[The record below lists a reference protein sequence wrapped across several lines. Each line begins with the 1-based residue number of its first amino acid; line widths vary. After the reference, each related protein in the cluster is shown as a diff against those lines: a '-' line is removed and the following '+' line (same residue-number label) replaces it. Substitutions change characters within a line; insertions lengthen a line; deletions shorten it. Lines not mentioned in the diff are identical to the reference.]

1 MTRRAKVWTIAA
13 AVLLL
18 YAVAAI
24 VAGRIIHPTGRDAW
38 VLRGGLALLGLISAG
53 LILWFFRD
61 RTPAGPATPEARL
74 AAEVDQVLTT
84 ARAQLAQAKT
94 IETKD
99 PRLASLPVVLVLGAT
114 GSTKTTVI
122 ARSGLEPELLG
133 GEAMRGETVA
143 PTKTA
148 TVWLAHGV
156 VFAEA
161 GGPVLATSDNWRR
174 FVRALRPRTF
184 VAALTGKPQASR
196 QAVVCFACDEL
207 MKAGNPEAV
216 TAAARTLRDRLSEA
230 ATELGVQLPTYVL
243 FTKADAI
250 PHFEAYVRNFSADE
264 AREPLGAAIEAD
276 TAGEGTYAERVTPRL
291 EQSMQEIYRS
301 LAARRLRVLSREHAV
316 EYKPPAYEFPREV
329 RKLAPLVVE
338 FLREIGKPSALRGSA
353 VLRGFYF
360 TGVQPVFVTDSTPEY
375 TPAMQQPVREVVG
388 ARSATGVFSAQQMAA
403 ASGSLISGPSA
414 PRTRKVPRWDFLP
427 RLFREVILADDAAML
442 FTQGGERVGLLRR
455 VALVSGAAVALLT
468 STAFAISYSGNRD
481 LQREVSDAAR
491 GIAAIAPNNVD
502 LPPLDAMQRLD
513 SLRAQIDTLSAYE
526 HHGAPLSL
534 RWGLYAG
541 SSIYQPARVAY
552 FAAFNRL
559 LFANTRASLVR
570 SLISLPDSAR
580 SGDDFGSSYNLLKA
594 YIVTTTHPEKSTLD
608 LSPVLLKQWLGQRT
622 IDSTRMQ
629 IAQRQFD
636 TYARE
641 LQFSNPLPERA
652 NEAAVARG
660 RAFLRGFNGSERIY
674 QFMLAEAEKK
684 TQPVLFNRRYPAMAA
699 FVTDA
704 YQVPGAFTKA
714 GFRFMQEEAFKT
726 RVDQFLQGESWVVGE
741 GAPTVDRAKLVATLR
756 NQYAAEYTE
765 HWRRFLRAASVVRY
779 SSVKDAS
786 QRLQALSGTQS
797 ALLKL
802 LSITSWN
809 TSVSPDIAAVF
820 QPVQLLTP
828 ATDTNSLIGAGNKPY
843 MTALLDFQNKVD
855 QVTIAVG
862 PGVQGA
868 ADQARQSGGNAKSA
882 VLQMATTFTPD
893 PQGHVQ
899 ETVQNLLQQ
908 PITNAE
914 PLLTHVGSDQINRRV
929 ALFCGG
935 ARSTLS
941 KFPFNPN
948 STDQVQIQEL
958 VSMLRP
964 GTGSLWTMYGDQ
976 LQSVLQKQG
985 SSYQAVPGD
994 VRLSPAF
1001 VDMFNKL
1008 ATFSDV
1014 LFAQNP
1020 QEPKL
1025 TLTVKPI
1032 YASVGDAVTIRV
1044 EGIDIRASRNGNS
1057 LQQTIEWPSVSHET
1071 RLSEQIT
1078 GYDATFGGPFNSLWA
1093 LFQLFYGADS
1103 WQQINPTTMR
1113 ADFVAR
1119 SGAQATTSN
1128 GGNQLRVSVNVGPIA
1143 VAQLLHRSYFAG
1155 ISCPS
1160 EPAR

>member
-1 MTRRAKVWTIAA
+1 MTRRMKVWIIAA
-13 AVLLL
+13 VVLLL
-18 YAVAAI
+18 YVVAAI
-24 VAGRIIHPTGRDAW
+24 VAGRVIHSTGRDTWA
-38 VLRGGLALLGLISAG
+38 LRGGLTLLGLISAG

-74 AAEVDQVLTT
+74 AAEVDQVLTN
-84 ARAQLAQAKT
+84 ARTQLAQAKT
-94 IETKD
+94 IETQD
-99 PRLASLPVVLVLGAT
+99 PRLASLPVVLVLGPT
-114 GSTKTTVI
+114 GSTKTTLI

-148 TVWLAHGV
+148 TMWLAHGAV
-156 VFAEA
+156 LAEA
-161 GGPVLATSDNWRR
+161 GGPVLATSENWRR
-174 FVRALRPRTF
+174 FVRALRPRT
-184 VAALTGKPQASR
+184 VAAALTGKPQAAR
-196 QAVVCFACDEL
+196 QAVVSFGCDEL

-216 TAAARTLRDRLSEA
+216 AAAARTLRERLSEA
-230 ATELGVQLPTYVL
+230 ATELGVQLPTYVI
-243 FTKADAI
+243 FTKADTI

-264 AREPLGAAIEAD
+264 AREPLGAAIGAD
-276 TAGEGTYAERVTPRL
+276 TARDGTYAERVTPRL
-291 EQSMQEIYRS
+291 EQAMQDIYRS
-301 LAARRLRVLSREHAV
+301 LAARRRRVLSREHAP
-316 EYKPPAYEFPREV
+316 EHKPPAYEFPREI
-329 RKLAPLVVE
+329 RKLSPLVVE
-338 FLREIGKPSALRGSA
+338 FLREIGKPSALKASA

-360 TGVQPVFVTDSTPEY
+360 TGVQPVFVSDSAPEY
-375 TPAMQQPVREVVG
+375 TPAMQQPLRDLVG
-388 ARSATGVFSAQQMAA
+388 ARSATGVFSPQQMAA
-403 ASGSLISGPSA
+403 ASPQLVSGQSA
-414 PRTRKVPRWDFLP
+414 PRVRKVPRWDFLP
-427 RLFREVILADDAAML
+427 RLFREVILADDAAVL

-455 VALVSGAAVALLT
+455 VALVSAVAVALLV
-468 STAFAISYSGNRD
+468 STAFAISYSGNRA
-481 LQREVSDAAR
+481 LEHEVSDAAR
-491 GIAAIAPNNVD
+491 GIAAIALNNVD

-513 SLRAQIDTLSAYE
+513 SLRAQVDTLSAYE

-534 RWGLYAG
+534 RWGLYSG
-541 SSIYQPARVAY
+541 SSIYEPARAAY

-559 LFANTRASLVR
+559 IFANTRASLVR

-580 SGDDFGSSYNLLKA
+580 SGDDFGTSYNLLKA
-594 YIVTTTHPEKSTLD
+594 YIVTTTHPEKSTPE
-608 LSPVLLKQWLGQRT
+608 LSPVLLREWLGQRT
-622 IDSTRMQ
+622 VDSTRMQ

-636 TYARE
+636 TYVRE
-641 LQFSNPLPERA
+641 LQFSNPLPEKA
-652 NEAAVARG
+652 NEVAVARG

-699 FVTDA
+699 FVTDP

-741 GAPTVDRAKLVATLR
+741 GAPTVDKGKLVAALR
-756 NQYAAEYTE
+756 NQYAGEYAE
-765 HWRRFLRAASVVRY
+765 HWRRFLRAASVNRY

-786 QRLQALSGTQS
+786 QRLAALSGTQS

-802 LSITSWN
+802 FSIASWN

-855 QVTIAVG
+855 QVAIAVG
-862 PGVQGA
+862 PGVQNA

-893 PQGHVQ
+893 QQGHVH

-914 PLLTHVGSDQINRRV
+914 PLLTHVGADQINRRV

-958 VSMLRP
+958 VSLLRP
-964 GTGSLWTMYGDQ
+964 GTGTLWTMYGDQ
-976 LQSVLQKQG
+976 LQSVLQRQG
-985 SSYQAVPGD
+985 GSYQAVPGD
-994 VRLSPAF
+994 VKLSSAF

-1008 ATFSDV
+1008 AVFSDA
-1014 LFAQNP
+1014 LFAESP
-1020 QEPKL
+1020 QVAKL
-1025 TLTVKPI
+1025 TVTVKPI
-1032 YASVGDAVTIRV
+1032 YASVGDGVTIRI
-1044 EGIDIRASRNGNS
+1044 EGTDIRANRNTS
-1057 LQQTIEWPSVSHET
+1057 QQQTVDWPGTSHET
-1071 RLSEQIT
+1071 RLSAQIT
-1078 GYDATFGGPFNSLWA
+1078 GYDVTFGGPFNNLWA
-1093 LFQLFYGADS
+1093 LFQLFGGADS

-1119 SGAQATTSN
+1119 SAAQAATTS
-1128 GGNQLRVSVNVGPIA
+1128 GGSQFKVSVNVSPIT
-1143 VAQLLHRSYFAG
+1143 VAQLLHRSYFTG
-1155 ISCPS
+1155 MSCPS